1 MVNGVARAPATV
13 VSFMDVAS
21 DLRRALRGTYGRR
34 PLSTLT
40 AAATSSEPSGMGSI
54 RTEPIDK
61 WVRGYVGAT
70 AVVDTRRPLLF
81 WEETFPVPGYA
92 FAVRDVRMDLLHPA
106 SGEPASGQFFFRPKG
121 PVSQWFD
128 LHVGDRL
135 IPHAAWS
142 RDDPALDG
150 MVVMSWQPGLLDRW
164 LEEDEEVRGHP
175 RDPHKRVEA
184 VASSRRVKVELD
196 GVELASTD
204 RPVLLFE
211 TDLPTRYYLPRAD
224 VHLEVLTPNETY
236 SLCPYKGETREY
248 WSAVGPPAVP
258 NVAWSY
264 WAPLPVV
271 QKVAGLVAFYNEL
284 VDLTIDGVVQ
294 ERPVSPF
301 SEAAHRPGS

>member
-1 MVNGVARAPATV
+1 M
-13 VSFMDVAS
+13 
-21 DLRRALRGTYGRR
+21 
-34 PLSTLT
+34 
-40 AAATSSEPSGMGSI
+40 ESI

-70 AVVDTRRPLLF
+70 AVVDSRRPLLF

-92 FAVRDVRMDLLHPA
+92 FAVDEVRMDLLHPA
-106 SGEPASGQFFFRPKG
+106 SGEPAPGPFFFQPKG

-128 LHVGDRL
+128 LRVEDRL
-135 IPHAAWS
+135 IPHAAWT
-142 RDDPALDG
+142 RDDSALRG
-150 MVVMSWQPGLLDRW
+150 MVVLSWQPGLLDRW

-196 GVELASTD
+196 GVELADTD

-224 VHLEVLTPNETY
+224 VHFEVLTPSDKY

-248 WSAVGPPAVP
+248 WSAVGPPAVR

-264 WAPLPVV
+264 WAPLPAV
-271 QKVAGLVAFYNEL
+271 QKVAGMVAFYNEL
-284 VDLTIDGVVQ
+284 VDLSVDGVAQ

>member
-1 MVNGVARAPATV
+1 
-13 VSFMDVAS
+13 MD
-21 DLRRALRGTYGRR
+21 
-34 PLSTLT
+34 
-40 AAATSSEPSGMGSI
+40 SI

-81 WEETFPVPGYA
+81 WEATFPVPGYA
-92 FAVRDVRMDLLHPA
+92 FDVRDVRMDLLHPA
-106 SGEPASGQFFFRPKG
+106 PGEPASGRFFFRPKG

-128 LHVGDRL
+128 LRVGDRL
-135 IPHAAWS
+135 IPHAAWR

-150 MVVMSWQPGLLDRW
+150 MVVMSWQPGLFDRW
-164 LEEDEEVRGHP
+164 LEEDEEVRAHP

-224 VHLEVLTPNETY
+224 VHLEVLTPSETY

-264 WAPLPVV
+264 WAPLPAV

-284 VDLTIDGVVQ
+284 VDLTVDGVVQ
-294 ERPVSPF
+294 ERPISPF